1 MYDDLPMKSFADL
14 KTWQEG
20 MDLVAEVYR
29 LTALLPRSEQ
39 FGLSSQLKRAST
51 SIVAN
56 IAEGFGRYSYADK
69 AHKYV
74 IARGE
79 CTEVVAFLLVAT
91 RVKLLKQ
98 SDVQSALATAEVVGK
113 LLSGLIQSARKR
125 SPTP

>member
-1 MYDDLPMKSFADL
+1 MKSFTDL
-14 KTWQEG
+14 KAWQVG

-29 LTALLPRSEQ
+29 LTSFLPRSEQ
-39 FGLSSQLKRAST
+39 FGLSSQLKRAVT

-56 IAEGFGRYSYADK
+56 TAEGFGRYSHADK

-79 CTEVVAFLLVAT
+79 CTEVTAFLLVAI

-98 SDVQSALATAEVVGK
+98 SDVQSALEMAEVVGK
-113 LLSGLIQSARKR
+113 LLSGLIQAARNR
-125 SPTP
+125 APHP

>member
-1 MYDDLPMKSFADL
+1 MKSFADL
-14 KTWQEG
+14 KAWQEG

-74 IARGE
+74 R
-79 CTEVVAFLLVAT
+79 LM
-91 RVKLLKQ
+91 
-98 SDVQSALATAEVVGK
+98 
-113 LLSGLIQSARKR
+113 KR
-125 SPTP
+125 